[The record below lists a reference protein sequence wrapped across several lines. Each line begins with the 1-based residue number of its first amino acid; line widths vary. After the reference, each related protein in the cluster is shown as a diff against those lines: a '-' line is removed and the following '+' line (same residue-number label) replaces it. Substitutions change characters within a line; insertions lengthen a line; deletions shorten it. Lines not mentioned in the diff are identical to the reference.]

1 MTRIRPLKLWTL
13 LFILIAMSM
22 AALYGILLATDAVR
36 QEAREQF
43 FEQYN
48 RQQQLMAEQASE
60 AVEGFFVTLKRSL
73 GLVVSL
79 FEGHRVDAAR
89 VQEIRGSLSK
99 LNQSLADSA
108 IIDLVVFDSAGTVV
122 AIQPPDPY
130 TLGRN
135 YAWRDYY
142 RWAKSNDKAEQM
154 YVSPFYQV
162 EGGQNRGDKAL
173 IVAQGI
179 YAENGDFKGVA
190 MFTINFDALARQHIL
205 PVRIGEHGYAW
216 LVDINNKTLLV
227 DPHGAVAGRSFEE
240 AFLPQWP
247 KLYTLL
253 TSVRS
258 GGGTDWY
265 SYEDPADPSRAVR
278 KLLGYQTLQVGD
290 YLWFIGVATP
300 EREVD
305 QQLSSFLSRQETFSL
320 TLAIS
325 ILTGTVIICGL
336 LLAWNWMLRR
346 QVEVRTGD
354 LAKARSQLEDTFDEL
369 LESKKL
375 AAVGHLALG
384 LTHEIR
390 NPLSAIRMNIKMITK
405 KWQPEGRL
413 QEHFSI
419 IDREILRLNRLLSDV
434 MDFARPGPLRLES
447 CDLNDIVQQVH
458 LLLAQRFEEE
468 HVAVTISMPSPLQLV
483 CDAGQIEQVLLNLVL
498 NALTAMK
505 DVSGQ
510 KQLSIVGTTA
520 DGQLCIE
527 VCDTGCGIRP
537 QDRDKL
543 FDPFYTTKPAGGG
556 LGLCNLQSIL
566 LRHRGSV
573 EIVDQPDQ
581 GACFRIRLPL
591 GRAVP
596 EENADVKVKSS
607 DVKVKSSGVKLTRGS
622 HD

>member
-13 LFILIAMSM
+13 LFILVAMSM

-48 RQQQLMAEQASE
+48 RQQQLMAEQAS
-60 AVEGFFVTLKRSL
+60 ASVEVFFGTLNRSL
-73 GLVVSL
+73 GLVTSL
-79 FEGHRVDAAR
+79 FEDHPVDVAR
-89 VQEIRGSLSK
+89 ALEVDGSLFK

-108 IIDLVVFDSAGTVV
+108 IIDLVVFDRDGTVV
-122 AIQPPDPY
+122 AIQPADPY

-142 RWAKSNDKAEQM
+142 LWARDTGKSGQM
-154 YVSPFYQV
+154 YASPFIRL
-162 EGGQNRGDKAL
+162 EGGQHRGDKAL

-179 YAENGDFKGVA
+179 YAKDGGFNGVA
-190 MFTINFDALARQHIL
+190 MFTVNFDELARKHIL

-216 LVDINNKTLLV
+216 LADINNHTLLV
-227 DPHGAVAGRSFEE
+227 DPHGAVAGRSFED

-247 KLYTLL
+247 KLYSLL
-253 TSVRS
+253 TSAKYG

-265 SYEDPADPSRAVR
+265 SYEDPVDHSQPVR
-278 KLLGYQTLQVGD
+278 KLLGYQTLQIGD
-290 YLWFIGVATP
+290 HLWFIGVATP

-305 QQLSSFLSRQETFSL
+305 EQLSSFLRRQEAFSL

-325 ILTGTVIICGL
+325 ILTGTVVICGL
-336 LLAWNWMLRR
+336 LLAWNRMLWRR
-346 QVEVRTGD
+346 VEVRTAD
-354 LAKARSQLEDTFDEL
+354 LAKARAQLEDTFDEL
-369 LESKKL
+369 LASQKL

-390 NPLSAIRMNIKMITK
+390 NPLSAIRMNIKMISK

-419 IDREILRLNRLLSDV
+419 IDSEILRLNRLLSDV
-434 MDFARPGPLRLES
+434 MNFARPGPLRLES
-447 CDLNDIVQQVH
+447 NDLNEIVQQVNS
-458 LLLAQRFEEE
+458 LLCQRFEEE
-468 HVAVTISMPSPLQLV
+468 RVTVAIGMPSPLRVV

-498 NALTAMK
+498 NALDAMQQV
-505 DVSGQ
+505 DGD
-510 KQLSIVGTTA
+510 KQLSIVGATENGTVWV
-520 DGQLCIE
+520 E
-527 VCDTGCGIRP
+527 VTDNGCGIRP
-537 QDRDKL
+537 EDRAKL

-573 EIVDQPDQ
+573 EIIDKADR

-591 GRAVP
+591 NRPQGDEYSRVTDNERLP
-596 EENADVKVKSS
+596 
-607 DVKVKSSGVKLTRGS
+607 
-622 HD
+622 